1 MAPLPAIRPRAWLAV
16 LSHGN
21 LAMHHF
27 PAAPADSGLRPF
39 VKMHGLRNHF
49 VIFDRRSDRRPF
61 SAAETIRI
69 CDVETGVGAEQLVT
83 LEHPTQA
90 GADVQMR
97 LFNVDG
103 REVGACGNA
112 TRCAALLAMD
122 DLDRDEVVIE
132 TAAGL
137 LPCRRTGAYEVSVRL
152 GPISLDWREIGAS
165 REVDTGHLPIE
176 SGPLRDGTALW
187 IGNPHVVFFVE
198 TLDVA
203 ELVQYAPAI
212 QSDPL
217 FPEGVNVGAAELVN
231 ESTIRLAVWE
241 RPGILTQACG
251 TGACVAAFAARR
263 RGLSTADHFTVH
275 LPGGA
280 LTITLEDDMAVM
292 AGPVAFCCTG
302 FVEGERAD
310 EA

>member
-1 MAPLPAIRPRAWLAV
+1 MRQ
-16 LSHGN
+16 
-21 LAMHHF
+21 HF
-27 PAAPADSGLRPF
+27 PLAPADSGLRPF

-49 VIFDRRSDRRPF
+49 VFFDRRADPRPF
-61 SAAETIRI
+61 SGAETVRI

-90 GADVQMR
+90 GADVMMR
-97 LFNVDG
+97 LFNIDG

-112 TRCAALLAMD
+112 TRCAALLVMD
-122 DLDRDEVVIE
+122 ETGRDEVMIE

-137 LPCRRTGAYEVSVRL
+137 LPCRRTGPQEVSVRL
-152 GPISLDWREIGAS
+152 GPISLDWRDIGAS
-165 REVDTGHLPIE
+165 REVDTLHLPLT
-176 SGPLRDGTALW
+176 SGPLGDGMALW

-203 ELVQYAPAI
+203 DLVQYAPAI
-212 QSDPL
+212 QNDPL
-217 FPEGVNVGAAELVN
+217 FPNGVNVGAAELVD

-263 RGLSTADHFTVH
+263 RGLSAAEHFTVH
-275 LPGGA
+275 LPGGT
-280 LTITLEDDMAVM
+280 LGITLEDDIAVM
-292 AGPVAFCCTG
+292 SGPVAFCCTG
-302 FVEGERAD
+302 FVEGEGPA